1 MKTKL
6 KITGMSCSGCSDAVE
21 RVLSRLD
28 GVHEVEISFDTGE
41 AQVTHEAGASL
52 ENMVGAVAKAGYSA
66 EAEA

>member
-21 RVLSRLD
+21 CVLSRVD
-28 GVHEVEISFDTGE
+28 GVQEVEISLDTGE
-41 AQVTHEAGASL
+41 AQITHEDGASL

-66 EAEA
+66 EAVA